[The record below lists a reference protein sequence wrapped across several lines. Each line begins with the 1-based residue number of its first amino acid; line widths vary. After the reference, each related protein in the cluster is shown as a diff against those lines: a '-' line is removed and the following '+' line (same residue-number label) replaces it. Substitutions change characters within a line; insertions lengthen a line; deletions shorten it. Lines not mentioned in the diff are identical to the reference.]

1 MEEQQL
7 KPEQAWERL
16 QLNQS
21 RDESAAVGAN
31 AKIDY
36 KKIRMPRFIRHLQS
50 FRNRRRGMPREFTR
64 AGKIDNL
71 IRGSNN
77 LIGEFIRQEN
87 GRLRNPK
94 IGWPFLS
101 LIYAAHQS
109 RIFFLCKVSVESR
122 AKLRI
127 HCT

>member
-1 MEEQQL
+1 
-7 KPEQAWERL
+7 
-16 QLNQS
+16 
-21 RDESAAVGAN
+21 
-31 AKIDY
+31 
-36 KKIRMPRFIRHLQS
+36 
-50 FRNRRRGMPREFTR
+50 MPREFTR